1 MRIKKFNE
9 SLTTA
14 GQEEIFD
21 ILLPNHKEI
30 GADMSF
36 WGISDKLYRID
47 VYYTDDNIDE
57 VLKVKS
63 IISKQLL
70 HISQT
75 YDISKIKSQVCKSIM
90 YWGLTV
96 ELYIEEK

>member
-36 WGISDKLYRID
+36 WGISDRID

-57 VLKVKS
+57 VLKVK
-63 IISKQLL
+63 K
-70 HISQT
+70 
-75 YDISKIKSQVCKSIM
+75 Y
-90 YWGLTV
+90 Y
-96 ELYIEEK
+96 